1 MKIRDSPSAQ
11 TLVVGVVLL
20 CCVGLN
26 SAVLGLGAGGSR
38 PENIPTV
45 DRVNYIGA
53 FVLVGSSCFGGLIT
67 NKLGPRNT
75 VAIAA
80 TGYPVYVGSLWFV
93 PRYEHSIS
101 LNGWR
106 ALDKGTGSIF
116 PYLAAAYHGVCAAL
130 LYSAGGLLP
139 LYNIEGRLNSM
150 LTEVGFITS
159 TYSSENLR
167 GKYIAAPWMF
177 ISLGATL
184 AAGKHNTIDTIDVTD
199 ENSHCAGPNY
209 LSRPLMQP
217 GRDHVTCKAIMQG
230 YAQTCDALLICLIWP
245 LWSRAADH
253 TDHYR
258 ALLSLQYYIEGR
270 PIPTSIG
277 LS

>member
-1 MKIRDSPSAQ
+1 MKIRDSPSGQ

-101 LNGWR
+101 LNG
-106 ALDKGTGSIF
+106 
-116 PYLAAAYHGVCAAL
+116 
-130 LYSAGGLLP
+130 
-139 LYNIEGRLNSM
+139 
-150 LTEVGFITS
+150 
-159 TYSSENLR
+159 
-167 GKYIAAPWMF
+167 
-177 ISLGATL
+177 
-184 AAGKHNTIDTIDVTD
+184 
-199 ENSHCAGPNY
+199 
-209 LSRPLMQP
+209 
-217 GRDHVTCKAIMQG
+217 
-230 YAQTCDALLICLIWP
+230 
-245 LWSRAADH
+245 
-253 TDHYR
+253 
-258 ALLSLQYYIEGR
+258 
-270 PIPTSIG
+270 
-277 LS
+277 